1 VSKKTEW
8 LFVSSLLNNNQPF
21 VIASDYILPHHRSFG
36 KHFISTQNKAA
47 IHPTTLEVGEFWR
60 GLVKTALVDGCQRTI
75 YYIQLDRHR

>member
-21 VIASDYILPHHRSFG
+21 VIASDYILPHHRGFG

-60 GLVKTALVDGCQRTI
+60 DLVKKWKEGKQCQ
-75 YYIQLDRHR
+75 